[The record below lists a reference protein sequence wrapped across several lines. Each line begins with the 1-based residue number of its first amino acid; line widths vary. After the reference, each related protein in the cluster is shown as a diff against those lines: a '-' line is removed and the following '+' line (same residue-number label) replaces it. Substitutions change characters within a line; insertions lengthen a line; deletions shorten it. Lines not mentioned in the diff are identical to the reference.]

1 MTGDRVGAGGYLCWI
16 GSDGFADGR
25 GSGGKAC
32 EIPPSGHFMD
42 FFRAWQRQSIV
53 LETRGCGRFAV
64 EAETGSLPF
73 LMYDYYGV

>member
-25 GSGGKAC
+25 GSGGKAG

-42 FFRAWQRQSIV
+42 FFELGNSKVSFQGLVAAEDLLWKPRLA
-53 LETRGCGRFAV
+53 RFY
-64 EAETGSLPF
+64 S
-73 LMYDYYGV
+73 